1 MALASELRKSPR
13 CHIQMSLIMQTRCT
27 ICADNCESYHTSTS
41 FATHGLLP
49 SGTMPLPEPMLTKSS
64 SMLWSCVIHL
74 RAISQAMFK
83 VSVVDMSSK
92 INYSRLHILFSEASE
107 LNQQVINYAPVAF
120 APHHTMHP
128 DHPITPLCA
137 GDWAVSLRSVPFKI
151 SHGYLL
157 GIKQEMSTEITHKKD
172 YFPSQFHQKQ
182 CSEHHF
188 KLIMEENHYFITAK
202 HYNLNDHLSWS
213 RYVLAHMRYTIYHL

>member
-1 MALASELRKSPR
+1 MTPYNLVNIGSG
-13 CHIQMSLIMQTRCT
+13 
-27 ICADNCESYHTSTS
+27 
-41 FATHGLLP
+41 HGLLP
-49 SGTMPLPEPMLTKSS
+49 GGTKPVPEPMLTVHQ
-64 SMLWSCVIHL
+64 WSLVAFTWGQFHEKRSRYQSL
-74 RAISQAMFK
+74 AISL
-83 VSVVDMSSK
+83 K
-92 INYSRLHILFSEASE
+92 ITNWILQGLPGPNE
-107 LNQQVINYAPVAF
+107 LNQQVINNAPVAF

-128 DHPITPLCA
+128 DHPTTPLCA
-137 GDWAVSLRSVPFKI
+137 GDWAVSLRSVPFKKT
-151 SHGYLL
+151 HGYLL
-157 GIKQEMSTEITHKKD
+157 GIKQEMSTEITDKKD